1 MRRYPLQEGFAFLLL
16 LLTGVLFT
24 GCGPRNAEEFRKN
37 LIVSHDSFEVAR
49 PYKDV
54 SATLRQKAAECLEV
68 EIQLVCTNCTFGGR
82 NMGKRNWT
90 PTFISNP
97 ERTEVHLQF
106 KRPDAIGQPPNGDY
120 EIVLDAVPLDKKRTK
135 VDIYRLRPQERWLQR
150 TMAGWTRGEGL
161 EGCPD
166 LTTIH

>member
-1 MRRYPLQEGFAFLLL
+1 MRQYLLHRGIGLLAIVFLALA
-16 LLTGVLFT
+16 

-37 LIVSHDSFEVAR
+37 FIVSHDSFEVDR

-54 SATLRQKAAECLEV
+54 AATLRQKAAECLEV
-68 EIQLVCTNCTFGGR
+68 EIKLICTNCVFGG

-90 PTFISNP
+90 PTLITNP
-97 ERTEVHLQF
+97 ERTELHLQF

-135 VDIYRLRPQERWLQR
+135 IDIYRLRPQERFLQR
-150 TMAGWTRGEGL
+150 TMAGWVRGEAL
-161 EGCPD
+161 DGCPD
-166 LTTIH
+166 LSTIH

>member
-1 MRRYPLQEGFAFLLL
+1 MRKYEFIGIFLAAAALL
-16 LLTGVLFT
+16 A

-37 LIVSHDSFEVAR
+37 LIVSHDSFEVNR

-54 SATLRQKAAECLEV
+54 AATIRQKAAECLEV
-68 EIQLVCTNCTFGGR
+68 EITLVCTNCVFGGK

-90 PTFISNP
+90 PTLITNP
-97 ERTEVHLQF
+97 ERTELHLQAKF
-106 KRPDAIGQPPNGDY
+106 PDAIGQPPNGDY

-135 VDIYRLRPQERWLQR
+135 IDIYRLRPQEKFLQR
-150 TMAGWTRGEGL
+150 AMTGWVRGEGL

-166 LTTIH
+166 LTSIH